1 MSVDHPGC
9 TPASDLPPPHQR
21 IEWGLL
27 PEETLDAL
35 IEFVSALV
43 SACSLYGEMCM
54 ACAARHLMPPEE
66 VSGQPEEAAAAA
78 RKQLSSE
85 VSGDCTDSITCH
97 RRCQLMAD
105 GHSAH
110 SYLPIFLRAGRD
122 RHPTGTSVCNDDAV

>member
-66 VSGQPEEAAAAA
+66 VSGSP
-78 RKQLSSE
+78 
-85 VSGDCTDSITCH
+85 
-97 RRCQLMAD
+97 RRPRLRRANN
-105 GHSAH
+105 
-110 SYLPIFLRAGRD
+110 YLAKFRAIAPIA
-122 RHPTGTSVCNDDAV
+122 